1 VTELRIEEL
10 TADAFAPF
18 GHVIE
23 RPARD
28 QDAEGPGW
36 RWWAETSALRS
47 DGRPWTFGYLDLVTA
62 PLRFDW
68 AERHLRTQE
77 VVLSGSSDVV
87 VYVGPV
93 DPDQPDHLPP
103 LDSFRAFQIPAGRG
117 IVMEPGVWHGA
128 PLALGA
134 PSNAVV
140 LLLEGTGRD
149 DVTVVRFPETP
160 VDIEFIGGTSNG

>member
-1 VTELRIEEL
+1 MTALTTEDL

-23 RPARD
+23 RPARA

-36 RWWAETSALRS
+36 QWWAETSSLRS
-47 DGRPWTFGYLDLVTA
+47 DGRAWTFGYLDLASA

-77 VVLSGSSDVV
+77 VVLAGSSDVV
-87 VYVGPV
+87 VYVGPADV
-93 DPDQPDHLPP
+93 DQPDHLPA
-103 LDSFRAFQIPAGRG
+103 LDDFRAFKVPAGRG

-128 PLALGA
+128 PLALDA
-134 PSNAVV
+134 RSNAVV
-140 LLLEGTGRD
+140 LLLEGTGHD
-149 DVTVVRFPETP
+149 DVTVVRFPDTP
-160 VDIEFIGGTSNG
+160 VDIEVPRGYE